1 MSKNSDATSLRS
13 TPFRP
18 PLAGVPPAAPEA
30 GGRPTHP
37 PGVPSISVQLAA
49 AAATEARLRRW
60 LFYLAFCIAWMFV
73 ALIILGTV
81 TTRFLFPRGE
91 QPAAGAAD
99 NPAPAQ
105 SVASPALPAPAPPV
119 RSPAPNEA
127 PPETLDS
134 LVGVHLYQSYLNI
147 GVLADATEG
156 DVYTPAEANKLLDR
170 VTAVMDTVDRQLTRL
185 EEAGKIRDAKS
196 LERTR
201 RLAVLLRTQA
211 KELRQYWATDGEEH
225 AKRYHSARAEA
236 WAGITEL
243 LGIKE

>member
-1 MSKNSDATSLRS
+1 MSKNSEATSLRS

-18 PLAGVPPAAPEA
+18 PPDGMPQAVPEA
-30 GGRPTHP
+30 GGRPVHP

-60 LFYLAFCIAWMFV
+60 LFYLAFCLAWMFV

-81 TTRFLFPRGE
+81 TTRFLFPRSE
-91 QPAAGAAD
+91 QPAAVAD
-99 NPAPAQ
+99 SPAPAQ
-105 SVASPALPAPAPPV
+105 SVASAVQPGPTAPA
-119 RSPAPNEA
+119 RSPAPGEA

-170 VTAVMDTVDRQLTRL
+170 VTALMDNVDRQLTRL
-185 EEAGKIRDAKS
+185 EEAGKIRDSKS
-196 LERTR
+196 LERGR
-201 RLAVLLRTQA
+201 RLAALLRAQA

-225 AKRYHSARAEA
+225 AKRYHNARAEA